1 MSAND
6 NKAASAKT
14 FPAFDFS
21 SDDPIVRDC
30 LYKVIEDRLQVLL
43 KLHNN
48 NLAIALAIAKNE
60 ALKSLMEHYDAVF
73 TYEVIEMSRG
83 LSNEH
88 ERERVLVQLSDLLND

>member
-6 NKAASAKT
+6 NKAVSAKT
-14 FPAFDFS
+14 FPALDFS
-21 SDDPIVRDC
+21 SGDPIVRDC
-30 LYKVIEDRLQVLL
+30 LYTKVRDRLQSLL

-73 TYEVIEMSRG
+73 TYEVIEMSKG
-83 LSNEH
+83 LSNEQ
-88 ERERVLVQLSDLLND
+88 ERERVLVQLNDLLND